1 MRCRV
6 LFHLLLLTAVLVAGG
21 CATNDLEDLASL
33 EARTLYE
40 SARASWKRGNYELAR
55 DRLETLQAQFPFGP
69 YSEQASL
76 DIIYVY
82 YKLEEPDSAVA
93 AAERFL
99 RFNPRHAQV
108 PYVHFMLGVIEQE
121 RGRFFLSQYF
131 DLERDARDPQPLAQA
146 FRAFRTVVADYPES
160 PYAQTA
166 RQRLVHLRNLLA
178 RHEAGVA
185 RFYLDGE
192 APVAAANRAAS
203 VLEEYQ
209 GTPAVVEALDVLL
222 ESYRRMGIEDLA
234 QDVRR
239 VIRLNFPDHP
249 VLQQAANT
257 ASEPD

>member
-1 MRCRV
+1 MRCRA
-6 LFHLLLLTAVLVAGG
+6 LFHLILLALPVIAGG
-21 CATNDLEDLASL
+21 CATSDTEDLASL

-40 SARASWKRGNYELAR
+40 SARAAWGRGNYELAR

-82 YKLEEPDSAVA
+82 HKLEEPDSAVA

-99 RFNPRHAQV
+99 RFNPRHERV
-108 PYVHFMLGVIEQE
+108 PYVHFMMGVIEQE

-131 DLERDARDPQPLAQA
+131 DLERDARDPQPLARA
-146 FRAFRTVVADYPES
+146 FRAFRTVVADYPDS
-160 PYAQTA
+160 RYAPVA
-166 RQRLVHLRNLLA
+166 RQRLVTLRNMLA
-178 RHEAGVA
+178 RHQVGVA

-192 APVAAANRAAS
+192 APVAAANRAVA

-209 GTPAVVEALDVLL
+209 GTPAVAEALDILL

-234 QDVRR
+234 EDVRR
-239 VIRLNFPDHP
+239 VIRLNFPNHP
-249 VLQQAANT
+249 VLRE
-257 ASEPD
+257 ASAGGG

>member
-1 MRCRV
+1 MRLRV
-6 LFHLLLLTAVLVAGG
+6 LFHLLLLCAVLLAGG
-21 CATNDLEDLASL
+21 CATNDTEDLASL

-40 SARASWKRGNYELAR
+40 SARAAWGRGNYELAR

-108 PYVHFMLGVIEQE
+108 PYVHFMMGVIEQE

-131 DLERDARDPQPLAQA
+131 DLERNARDPQPLARA

-160 PYAQTA
+160 RYAEMA
-166 RQRLVHLRNLLA
+166 RQRLVSLRNLLA
-178 RHEAGVA
+178 RHEVGVA

-192 APVAAANRAAS
+192 APVAAANRAAA

-222 ESYRRMGIEDLA
+222 ESYRRMDIEDLA
-234 QDVRR
+234 EDVRR

-249 VLQQAANT
+249 VLQQATSAP
-257 ASEPD
+257 SDPD

>member
-1 MRCRV
+1 MIRNLMRC
-6 LFHLLLLTAVLVAGG
+6 LALLLAGG
-21 CATNDLEDLASL
+21 CATNDLEDPASL

-40 SARASWKRGNYELAR
+40 SARAAWKRGNSELAR
-55 DRLETLQAQFPFGP
+55 DRLETLQTQFPFGP

-82 YKLEEPDSAVA
+82 YKLEEPDSAAA

-108 PYVHFMLGVIEQE
+108 PYVHFMMGVIEQE

-131 DLERDARDPQPLAQA
+131 NLERNARDPQHLARA

-160 PYAQTA
+160 RYARVA
-166 RQRLVHLRNLLA
+166 RQRLVDLRNLLA
-178 RHEAGVA
+178 RHEVGVA

-192 APVAAANRAAS
+192 APVAAANRAAM

-222 ESYRRMGIEDLA
+222 ESYRRMGIENLA
-234 QDVRR
+234 EDVRR

-249 VLQQAANT
+249 ALQQATNAT
-257 ASEPD
+257 SAPD

>member
-1 MRCRV
+1 MRLRA
-6 LFHLLLLTAVLVAGG
+6 LFHLLLLAAALLAGG
-21 CATNDLEDLASL
+21 CATSDLEDPASL
-33 EARTLYE
+33 KARTLYE
-40 SARASWKRGNYELAR
+40 SARTAWERSNFELAR

-99 RFNPRHAQV
+99 RFNPRHTQV
-108 PYVHFMLGVIEQE
+108 PYVHFMMGVIEQQ

-131 DLERDARDPQPLAQA
+131 DLERNARDPQPLAQA

-160 PYAQTA
+160 SYAEIS
-166 RQRLVHLRNLLA
+166 RQRLVDLRNLLA
-178 RHEAGVA
+178 RHEVGVA

-192 APVAAANRAAS
+192 APVAAANRAAM

-222 ESYRRMGIEDLA
+222 ESYRQMGIEDLA
-234 QDVRR
+234 EDVRR

-249 VLQQAANT
+249 VL
-257 ASEPD
+257 